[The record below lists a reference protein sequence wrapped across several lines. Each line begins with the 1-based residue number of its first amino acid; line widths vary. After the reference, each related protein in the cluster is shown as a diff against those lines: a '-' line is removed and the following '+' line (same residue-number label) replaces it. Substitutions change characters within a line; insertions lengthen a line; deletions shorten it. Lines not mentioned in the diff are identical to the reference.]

1 MKKEKKI
8 ALITLLVMILNMFSP
23 YSILFNNISKAATG
37 VLGENP
43 IIINNLGVTKKGSNK
58 ILTVE
63 IAAVTEAILNG
74 FDFQFK
80 IDKSKITPC
89 NKNTGASTT
98 SLGMIMA
105 QSDYFLGTLQVKN
118 YDKNSNTFHFLATE
132 PSGGTDIAD
141 NGYIPGQVGDDAI
154 DVNGKDF
161 SVYYPILKLSF
172 KLDSSVDEANL
183 PSDLFSLVPSG
194 VGLPTGLK
202 VNYTNESGVKISKDL
217 TLATHGFTQAE
228 KQITSI
234 SVKTNPTKTAYDH
247 GDTIDLTGGV
257 IQVTYDD
264 NTTED
269 IDMTDPAVTI
279 KTGSPADVNNPNVK
293 LEYKSQ
299 ETTFNITVNDPI
311 QSLSV
316 ATPMTQGEYDHGDT
330 LNFAGLTLAA
340 VTKSGATKTITNT
353 TPGLAI
359 SETQA
364 DVNSPNFTKITGT
377 SNVEVKGTQII
388 KFTYDGKTAQQ
399 TIIVNDRISS
409 VNIVTQPNKTAIK
422 YGEALDLTGA
432 TVKITLASGDT
443 TNISLPD
450 GSATISAFNNKQI
463 GSKQKL
469 TVTINNKTAPET
481 IDVEAYNYVKETT
494 LTEPTKVDYAYNEA
508 LDVTGGRIK
517 VTWANGTVSNVN
529 LTTNMVTGYNQTQL
543 GVQTLTIS
551 NTFEYTLSNGT
562 QIQDPKTMTY
572 EVEVTNQAKTITI
585 TPPTKTEYEHGDKLD
600 FTGGNIKI
608 IYADGTTQQKQ
619 ITSNMVRE
627 SNGSQVNMAPTA
639 SDYINNEISKT
650 LVIKYKED
658 NATGTV
664 NYPIKIKNVVSQIS
678 MSTEPTS
685 KTYNI
690 GDTTYNLAGGTIKV
704 TRKAGNTETVALTDQ
719 GITLTNLSTLT
730 TNKGTKPVTV
740 TYEGKTTTFNI
751 TIKNGVKNINI
762 TAPTKTEY
770 EHGDTLD
777 FTGGK
782 IEVKYADSTTSNV
795 QITNA
800 MVTDNATGTAVNM
813 SPAAAEYTNNKLTK
827 TLKIEYTEDG
837 VTETAYYT
845 ITIKN
850 PIDQI
855 TIVTSPKTQYNL
867 NDSTTGVGG
876 TLKVTR
882 KAGNYETINIL
893 DSMVSGLT
901 TSVAGTGK
909 TATVTYTD
917 DGITKTT
924 TYTYNVK
931 DNITSITITPPTK
944 SQYNH
949 GDALDLTGGK
959 ITIQYASGT
968 TQDKPLDAS
977 MITESDGSTVNM
989 SPSLYGNTNKES
1001 KTLLIKYEEDGV
1013 SSQENYPIE
1022 IINDIKQIAIQ
1033 GTAKSQY
1040 NVNDPL
1046 QPGLSILVTRASGV
1060 PEAITVTSSML
1071 TNFSTATEGTRIAT
1085 ITYTEN
1091 GITKT
1096 TTFTYTVTDT
1106 VTNINVNT
1114 QPTKATKYG
1123 ENADLTGA
1131 TIDVVKGS
1139 GTTTI
1144 PVTKD
1149 MIKPGTYNPNQ
1160 TGNQTIK
1167 VIYGGKE
1174 TSLTITVKD
1183 YVTGITINPA
1193 SVTGKYNDT
1202 LSKMIQTNN
1211 IQYTVKYAKAGA
1223 QTPEALTES
1232 MVSGYSATTTQDQN
1246 LTVTYKDTDTNS
1258 YTNGQDFTANLKVTL
1273 SKEVKKIDITA
1284 PSKTKYEHGEAIAT
1298 DGTITVTFTDNTTEQ
1313 RTMKANMITENDGSP
1328 LNMSPAVSDY
1338 TNNKINK
1345 TLKIT
1350 YTEEGKTGTVNYPI
1364 EIINKVQSITIKGTP
1379 KTTYNINEA
1388 LDNNITITIHRQTG
1402 ADEDVTVTTS
1412 MIPSFNTTTETS
1424 GTPRSSDIEYTEN
1437 GTTVKVPYTYTVTD
1451 TVTNINVNT
1460 QPTKA
1465 TKYGEN
1471 ADLTGATIDVVKG
1484 SGTTTIPV
1492 TKDMI
1497 KPGTYNP
1504 NQTGNQTIKVIY
1516 GGKETSL
1523 TITVKDYV
1531 TGITINPASVTGK
1544 YNDTLSKMIQTNNIQ
1559 YTVKYAKAGA
1569 QTPEA
1574 LTESMVSGYSAT
1586 TTQDQNLTV
1595 TYKDTDTN
1603 SYTNGQDFTA
1613 NLKVTLSKEVK
1624 KIDITAPSKTKYEHG
1639 EAIATDGTITVTFT
1653 DNTTEQ
1659 RTMKANMITENDGSP
1674 LNMSPAVSDYTNNK
1688 INKTLKITYTEE
1700 GKTGTVNYPIEIIN
1714 KVQSITIKGTPKT
1727 TYNINEALDN
1737 NITITIHRQTGADED
1752 VTVTTSMIPSFNTT
1766 TETSG
1771 TPRSSDI
1778 EYTENGTTVKV
1789 PYTYTVTDT
1798 VTNINVN
1805 TQPTKATKYGKDADL
1820 TGVTIDVVKGSG
1832 TTTIPVT
1839 KDMIKPGTY
1848 NPNQTGNQTIKVIY
1862 GGKETSLT
1870 ITVKDYVT
1878 GITINPASVT
1888 GKYNDTLSKM
1898 IQTNNIQYTVKYA
1911 KAGAQTPEALTESMV
1926 SGYSATTTQ
1935 DQNLTVTYKD
1945 TDTNSYT
1952 NGQDFTANLKVTL
1965 DDTITG
1971 MTLKQT
1977 GTVKTNYKYNEEF
1990 DVTNLVIVVHKLSGD
2005 ENVPV
2010 TKDMIKNY
2018 NKQKLGNQ
2026 TVSVEYNGTTVG
2038 TINATVKDYIA
2049 SVIITAPSKITYKYN
2064 EELDLSDAK
2073 ITITMASKPSAPT
2086 TISVTPSMISGYDKT
2101 KVGAQTVTI
2110 TYTDSENKVHKQT
2123 FGVTVKDAIKTI
2135 TLENNNFKTNY
2146 KYGENLNLS
2155 GLSLKVTKESGE
2167 TTTVPITSGMISG
2180 YNPNKLGNQTL
2191 TINYEGKQ
2199 FTTVVNVVD
2208 YVKDITLT
2216 PPTKNEYKIGE
2227 TLNLVG
2233 GSITEKM
2240 ASGAKG
2246 STIALTNSIV
2256 SGFDS
2261 TTPGTKNLTVK
2272 YVKDGKTY
2280 TKTFQIAVI
2289 NTINHIE
2296 VIAPT
2301 KTNYKYGENL
2311 NLAGGTVKIH
2321 MEDGTIKTIQLT
2333 NNMVTGYDKTKP
2345 GQQMLKVTYTS
2356 EDNKKYEG
2364 YFKVTVGEDYIKD
2377 TKFVAPTKK
2386 EYRIGDTIDL
2396 AGGSITEVYASGKL
2410 GNKYELTNSM
2420 ISGFD
2425 STTPGTKQITVT
2437 FNNKTYKYNVTV
2449 KDKTLGI
2456 SIKTL
2461 PNKLE
2466 YKKGENIDL
2475 TGATLNVVKESG
2487 TTTIKITAN
2496 MVSGYDK
2503 NKTGMQVITVTYE
2516 GFTAQFS
2523 VLVKEEAQT
2532 NPEKPDNNKPNT
2544 DNNKPNTDNNK
2555 PNTDNNKPN
2564 TDNNKPNTDNNKPN
2578 TTDKNNNSTSN
2589 TTPSVPST
2597 TNRNTTNI
2605 SNETTTEENKK
2616 EATEET
2622 NKEETTNEENKNEET
2637 KQEDNKNTQD
2647 ENKVPL
2653 VSGTNDNNNNK
2664 TPKDKGT
2671 ISIQGLLN
2679 ILGLLL
2685 ALLALAFII
2694 IVLAKRRNNVKI
2706 YIEEGDEKVLIGKEK
2721 VTKDNRELDLNK
2733 YYNKYKE
2740 DEYKIVLSK
2749 SISKKL
2755 DKKTVN
2761 LTVHDKK
2768 ESFVVDY
2775 DSKEYIYRT

>member
-1 MKKEKKI
+1 MKKEKKL

-949 GDALDLTGGK
+949 GEALDLTGGK

-1001 KTLLIKYEEDGV
+1001 KTLLIKYEEDGI

-1033 GTAKSQY
+1033 GTAQSQY

-1211 IQYTVKYAKAGA
+1211 IQYTVTYAKAGA
-1223 QTPEALTES
+1223 QTPETLAES

-1246 LTVTYKDTDTNS
+1246 LTVTYKDTDTDS

-1284 PSKTKYEHGEAIAT
+1284 PSKTKYEHGETIAT

-1313 RTMKANMITENDGSP
+1313 RTMKANMITENDGNP

-1350 YTEEGKTGTVNYPI
+1350 YTEEGKTGTINYPI
-1364 EIINKVQSITIKGTP
+1364 EIINKVQTITIKGTP
-1379 KTTYNINEA
+1379 KTTYNVNEA

-1559 YTVKYAKAGA
+1559 YTVTYAKAGA
-1569 QTPEA
+1569 QTPETLA
-1574 LTESMVSGYSAT
+1574 ESMVSGYSAT

-1595 TYKDTDTN
+1595 TYKDTDT
-1603 SYTNGQDFTA
+1603 D
-1613 NLKVTLSKEVK
+1613 
-1624 KIDITAPSKTKYEHG
+1624 
-1639 EAIATDGTITVTFT
+1639 
-1653 DNTTEQ
+1653 
-1659 RTMKANMITENDGSP
+1659 
-1674 LNMSPAVSDYTNNK
+1674 
-1688 INKTLKITYTEE
+1688 
-1700 GKTGTVNYPIEIIN
+1700 
-1714 KVQSITIKGTPKT
+1714 
-1727 TYNINEALDN
+1727 
-1737 NITITIHRQTGADED
+1737 
-1752 VTVTTSMIPSFNTT
+1752 
-1766 TETSG
+1766 
-1771 TPRSSDI
+1771 
-1778 EYTENGTTVKV
+1778 
-1789 PYTYTVTDT
+1789 
-1798 VTNINVN
+1798 
-1805 TQPTKATKYGKDADL
+1805 
-1820 TGVTIDVVKGSG
+1820 
-1832 TTTIPVT
+1832 
-1839 KDMIKPGTY
+1839 
-1848 NPNQTGNQTIKVIY
+1848 
-1862 GGKETSLT
+1862 
-1870 ITVKDYVT
+1870 
-1878 GITINPASVT
+1878 
-1888 GKYNDTLSKM
+1888 
-1898 IQTNNIQYTVKYA
+1898 
-1911 KAGAQTPEALTESMV
+1911 
-1926 SGYSATTTQ
+1926 
-1935 DQNLTVTYKD
+1935 
-1945 TDTNSYT
+1945 SYT

-1977 GTVKTNYKYNEEF
+1977 GTVKTNYKYNEEI

-2018 NKQKLGNQ
+2018 NKQQLGNQ

-2049 SVIITAPSKITYKYN
+2049 SVVITAPSKITYKYN

-2073 ITITMASKPSAPT
+2073 ITITMASKPNAPT
-2086 TISVTPSMISGYDKT
+2086 TISVTPSMISGYNKT
-2101 KVGAQTVTI
+2101 QVGAQTITI

-2123 FGVTVKDAIKTI
+2123 FGVTVNDAIKTI

-2155 GLSLKVTKESGE
+2155 GLSLKVTKESGA
-2167 TTTVPITSGMISG
+2167 TTTVPVTSGMISG

-2227 TLNLVG
+2227 TLSLVG

-2240 ASGAKG
+2240 ASGANG
-2246 STIALTNSIV
+2246 SIIALTNNMI

-2280 TKTFQIAVI
+2280 TKTFQVAVI

-2321 MEDGTIKTIQLT
+2321 MEDGTIKTVPLT
-2333 NNMVTGYDKTKP
+2333 DKMVTGYDKTKP

-2396 AGGSITEVYASGKL
+2396 AGGSITEIYASGKL

-2420 ISGFD
+2420 ISGFN

-2437 FNNKTYKYNVTV
+2437 FNNKKYNYSITV

-2555 PNTDNNKPN
+2555 PNT
-2564 TDNNKPNTDNNKPN
+2564 
-2578 TTDKNNNSTSN
+2578 TDKNNNSTSN

-2597 TNRNTTNI
+2597 TNKNTTNKNTTNI
-2605 SNETTTEENKK
+2605 NNETTTEENKNEK
-2616 EATEET
+2616 TEET
-2622 NKEETTNEENKNEET
+2622 NNEEITNDENKNEET
-2637 KQEDNKNTQD
+2637 KQEENNKNTQE
-2647 ENKVPL
+2647 ENKVPM
-2653 VSGTNDNNNNK
+2653 VPGTNDNNNN

-2671 ISIQGLLN
+2671 INIQGLLN

-2685 ALLALAFII
+2685 ALVALAFII

-2706 YIEEGDEKVLIGKEK
+2706 YIEEGDEKVLVGKEK

-2740 DEYKIVLSK
+2740 EEYKIVLSK

>member
-529 LTTNMVTGYNQTQL
+529 LTTNMVTGYKQTQL

-690 GDTTYNLAGGTIKV
+690 GDTTYNLAGGAIKV

-1144 PVTKD
+1144 PVTND
-1149 MIKPGTYNPNQ
+1149 MIQQGTYNPTTLGSQQVTIQYEGQQ
-1160 TGNQTIK
+1160 TT
-1167 VIYGGKE
+1167 
-1174 TSLTITVKD
+1174 LTINVKD
-1183 YVTGITINPA
+1183 YVTGITISPA

-1211 IQYTVKYAKAGA
+1211 IQYTVNYAKAGA
-1223 QTPEALTES
+1223 QTPETLAES

-1246 LTVTYKDTDTNS
+1246 LTVTYKDADTDS
-1258 YTNGQDFTANLKVTL
+1258 YTNGQDFTTNLKVTL

-1350 YTEEGKTGTVNYPI
+1350 YTEDGKVGTINYPI
-1364 EIINKVQSITIKGTP
+1364 EIINKVQTIIIKGTP
-1379 KTTYNINEA
+1379 KTTYNVNEA

-1402 ADEDVTVTTS
+1402 ADEDITVTTS

-1559 YTVKYAKAGA
+1559 YTVTYAKAGA
-1569 QTPEA
+1569 QTPE
-1574 LTESMVSGYSAT
+1574 
-1586 TTQDQNLTV
+1586 
-1595 TYKDTDTN
+1595 
-1603 SYTNGQDFTA
+1603 
-1613 NLKVTLSKEVK
+1613 TL
-1624 KIDITAPSKTKYEHG
+1624 A
-1639 EAIATDGTITVTFT
+1639 
-1653 DNTTEQ
+1653 
-1659 RTMKANMITENDGSP
+1659 
-1674 LNMSPAVSDYTNNK
+1674 
-1688 INKTLKITYTEE
+1688 
-1700 GKTGTVNYPIEIIN
+1700 
-1714 KVQSITIKGTPKT
+1714 
-1727 TYNINEALDN
+1727 
-1737 NITITIHRQTGADED
+1737 
-1752 VTVTTSMIPSFNTT
+1752 
-1766 TETSG
+1766 
-1771 TPRSSDI
+1771 
-1778 EYTENGTTVKV
+1778 
-1789 PYTYTVTDT
+1789 
-1798 VTNINVN
+1798 
-1805 TQPTKATKYGKDADL
+1805 
-1820 TGVTIDVVKGSG
+1820 
-1832 TTTIPVT
+1832 
-1839 KDMIKPGTY
+1839 
-1848 NPNQTGNQTIKVIY
+1848 
-1862 GGKETSLT
+1862 
-1870 ITVKDYVT
+1870 
-1878 GITINPASVT
+1878 
-1888 GKYNDTLSKM
+1888 
-1898 IQTNNIQYTVKYA
+1898 
-1911 KAGAQTPEALTESMV
+1911 ESMV

-2010 TKDMIKNY
+2010 TKNMIKNY

-2544 DNNKPNTDNNK
+2544 DNNKPNT
-2555 PNTDNNKPN
+2555 
-2564 TDNNKPNTDNNKPN
+2564 
-2578 TTDKNNNSTSN
+2578 TDKNNNSTSN

>member
-234 SVKTNPTKTAYDH
+234 SVKTNPTKTGYDH

-529 LTTNMVTGYNQTQL
+529 LTTNMVTGYKQTQL

-690 GDTTYNLAGGTIKV
+690 GDTTYNLAGGAIKV

-1144 PVTKD
+1144 PVTND
-1149 MIKPGTYNPNQ
+1149 MIQQGTYNPTTLGSQQIIIQYEGQQ
-1160 TGNQTIK
+1160 TT
-1167 VIYGGKE
+1167 
-1174 TSLTITVKD
+1174 LTINVKD
-1183 YVTGITINPA
+1183 YVTGITISPA

-1211 IQYTVKYAKAGA
+1211 IQYTVTYAKAGA
-1223 QTPEALTES
+1223 QTPETLAES

-1246 LTVTYKDTDTNS
+1246 LTVTYKDTDTDS
-1258 YTNGQDFTANLKVTL
+1258 YTNGQDFTTNLKVTL

-1350 YTEEGKTGTVNYPI
+1350 YTEDGKVGTINYPI
-1364 EIINKVQSITIKGTP
+1364 EIINKVQTITIKGTP
-1379 KTTYNINEA
+1379 KTTYN
-1388 LDNNITITIHRQTG
+1388 
-1402 ADEDVTVTTS
+1402 V
-1412 MIPSFNTTTETS
+1412 
-1424 GTPRSSDIEYTEN
+1424 
-1437 GTTVKVPYTYTVTD
+1437 
-1451 TVTNINVNT
+1451 
-1460 QPTKA
+1460 
-1465 TKYGEN
+1465 
-1471 ADLTGATIDVVKG
+1471 
-1484 SGTTTIPV
+1484 
-1492 TKDMI
+1492 
-1497 KPGTYNP
+1497 
-1504 NQTGNQTIKVIY
+1504 
-1516 GGKETSL
+1516 
-1523 TITVKDYV
+1523 
-1531 TGITINPASVTGK
+1531 
-1544 YNDTLSKMIQTNNIQ
+1544 
-1559 YTVKYAKAGA
+1559 
-1569 QTPEA
+1569 
-1574 LTESMVSGYSAT
+1574 
-1586 TTQDQNLTV
+1586 
-1595 TYKDTDTN
+1595 
-1603 SYTNGQDFTA
+1603 
-1613 NLKVTLSKEVK
+1613 
-1624 KIDITAPSKTKYEHG
+1624 
-1639 EAIATDGTITVTFT
+1639 
-1653 DNTTEQ
+1653 
-1659 RTMKANMITENDGSP
+1659 
-1674 LNMSPAVSDYTNNK
+1674 
-1688 INKTLKITYTEE
+1688 
-1700 GKTGTVNYPIEIIN
+1700 
-1714 KVQSITIKGTPKT
+1714 
-1727 TYNINEALDN
+1727 NEALDN

-2578 TTDKNNNSTSN
+2578 TDNNKPNTTDKNNNSTSN

>member
-949 GDALDLTGGK
+949 GEALDLTGGK

-1001 KTLLIKYEEDGV
+1001 KTLLIKYEEDGI

-1033 GTAKSQY
+1033 GTAQSQY

-1211 IQYTVKYAKAGA
+1211 IQYTVTYAKAGA
-1223 QTPEALTES
+1223 QTPETLAES

-1246 LTVTYKDTDTNS
+1246 LTVTYKDTDTDS

-1273 SKEVKKIDITA
+1273 SKEVKKIDITV
-1284 PSKTKYEHGEAIAT
+1284 PSKTKYEHGETIAT

-1350 YTEEGKTGTVNYPI
+1350 YTEEGKTGTINYPI
-1364 EIINKVQSITIKGTP
+1364 EIINKVQTITIKGTP
-1379 KTTYNINEA
+1379 KTTYNVNEA

-1559 YTVKYAKAGA
+1559 YTVTYAKAGA
-1569 QTPEA
+1569 QTPETLA
-1574 LTESMVSGYSAT
+1574 ESMVSGYSAT

-1595 TYKDTDTN
+1595 TYKDTDT
-1603 SYTNGQDFTA
+1603 D
-1613 NLKVTLSKEVK
+1613 
-1624 KIDITAPSKTKYEHG
+1624 
-1639 EAIATDGTITVTFT
+1639 
-1653 DNTTEQ
+1653 
-1659 RTMKANMITENDGSP
+1659 
-1674 LNMSPAVSDYTNNK
+1674 
-1688 INKTLKITYTEE
+1688 
-1700 GKTGTVNYPIEIIN
+1700 
-1714 KVQSITIKGTPKT
+1714 
-1727 TYNINEALDN
+1727 
-1737 NITITIHRQTGADED
+1737 
-1752 VTVTTSMIPSFNTT
+1752 
-1766 TETSG
+1766 
-1771 TPRSSDI
+1771 
-1778 EYTENGTTVKV
+1778 
-1789 PYTYTVTDT
+1789 
-1798 VTNINVN
+1798 
-1805 TQPTKATKYGKDADL
+1805 
-1820 TGVTIDVVKGSG
+1820 
-1832 TTTIPVT
+1832 
-1839 KDMIKPGTY
+1839 
-1848 NPNQTGNQTIKVIY
+1848 
-1862 GGKETSLT
+1862 
-1870 ITVKDYVT
+1870 
-1878 GITINPASVT
+1878 
-1888 GKYNDTLSKM
+1888 
-1898 IQTNNIQYTVKYA
+1898 
-1911 KAGAQTPEALTESMV
+1911 
-1926 SGYSATTTQ
+1926 
-1935 DQNLTVTYKD
+1935 
-1945 TDTNSYT
+1945 SYT

-1977 GTVKTNYKYNEEF
+1977 GTVKTNYKYNEEI

-2018 NKQKLGNQ
+2018 NKQQLGNQ

-2049 SVIITAPSKITYKYN
+2049 SVVITAPSKITYKYN

-2073 ITITMASKPSAPT
+2073 ITITMASKPNAPT
-2086 TISVTPSMISGYDKT
+2086 TISVTPSMISGYNKT
-2101 KVGAQTVTI
+2101 QVGAQTITI

-2123 FGVTVKDAIKTI
+2123 FGVTVNDAIKTI

-2155 GLSLKVTKESGE
+2155 GLSLKVTKESGA
-2167 TTTVPITSGMISG
+2167 TTTVPVTSGMISG

-2227 TLNLVG
+2227 TLSLVG

-2240 ASGAKG
+2240 ASGANG
-2246 STIALTNSIV
+2246 SIIALTNNMI

-2280 TKTFQIAVI
+2280 TKTFQVAVI

-2321 MEDGTIKTIQLT
+2321 MEDGTIKTVPLT
-2333 NNMVTGYDKTKP
+2333 DKMVTGYDKTKP
-2345 GQQMLKVTYTS
+2345 AQQMLKVTYTS

-2396 AGGSITEVYASGKL
+2396 AGGSITEIYASGKL

-2420 ISGFD
+2420 ISGFN

-2437 FNNKTYKYNVTV
+2437 FNNKKYNYSITV

-2564 TDNNKPNTDNNKPN
+2564 T
-2578 TTDKNNNSTSN
+2578 TDKNNNSTSN

-2597 TNRNTTNI
+2597 TNKNTTNI
-2605 SNETTTEENKK
+2605 NNETTTEENKNEK
-2616 EATEET
+2616 TEET
-2622 NKEETTNEENKNEET
+2622 NNEEITNDENKNEET
-2637 KQEDNKNTQD
+2637 KQEENNKNTQE
-2647 ENKVPL
+2647 ENKVPM
-2653 VSGTNDNNNNK
+2653 VPGTNDNNNN

-2671 ISIQGLLN
+2671 INIQGLLN

-2685 ALLALAFII
+2685 ALVALAFII

-2706 YIEEGDEKVLIGKEK
+2706 YIEEGDEKVLVGKQK

-2740 DEYKIVLSK
+2740 EEYKIVLSK

>member
-529 LTTNMVTGYNQTQL
+529 LTTNMVTGYNKTQL

-690 GDTTYNLAGGTIKV
+690 GDTTYNLAGGAIKV
-704 TRKAGNTETVALTDQ
+704 TRKAGNTETLALTDQ

-949 GDALDLTGGK
+949 GEALDLTGGK

-1001 KTLLIKYEEDGV
+1001 KTLLIKYEEDGI

-1033 GTAKSQY
+1033 GTAQSQY

-1123 ENADLTGA
+1123 ENADLTGV
-1131 TIDVVKGS
+1131 TINVVKGS

-1211 IQYTVKYAKAGA
+1211 IQYTVTYAKAGA
-1223 QTPEALTES
+1223 QTPETLAES

-1246 LTVTYKDTDTNS
+1246 LTVTYKDTDTDS

-1313 RTMKANMITENDGSP
+1313 RTMKANMITENDGNP

-1364 EIINKVQSITIKGTP
+1364 EIINKVQTITIKGTP
-1379 KTTYNINEA
+1379 KTTYNVNEA

-1465 TKYGEN
+1465 TKYGE
-1471 ADLTGATIDVVKG
+1471 
-1484 SGTTTIPV
+1484 
-1492 TKDMI
+1492 
-1497 KPGTYNP
+1497 
-1504 NQTGNQTIKVIY
+1504 
-1516 GGKETSL
+1516 
-1523 TITVKDYV
+1523 
-1531 TGITINPASVTGK
+1531 
-1544 YNDTLSKMIQTNNIQ
+1544 
-1559 YTVKYAKAGA
+1559 
-1569 QTPEA
+1569 
-1574 LTESMVSGYSAT
+1574 
-1586 TTQDQNLTV
+1586 
-1595 TYKDTDTN
+1595 
-1603 SYTNGQDFTA
+1603 
-1613 NLKVTLSKEVK
+1613 
-1624 KIDITAPSKTKYEHG
+1624 
-1639 EAIATDGTITVTFT
+1639 
-1653 DNTTEQ
+1653 
-1659 RTMKANMITENDGSP
+1659 
-1674 LNMSPAVSDYTNNK
+1674 
-1688 INKTLKITYTEE
+1688 
-1700 GKTGTVNYPIEIIN
+1700 
-1714 KVQSITIKGTPKT
+1714 
-1727 TYNINEALDN
+1727 
-1737 NITITIHRQTGADED
+1737 
-1752 VTVTTSMIPSFNTT
+1752 
-1766 TETSG
+1766 
-1771 TPRSSDI
+1771 
-1778 EYTENGTTVKV
+1778 
-1789 PYTYTVTDT
+1789 
-1798 VTNINVN
+1798 
-1805 TQPTKATKYGKDADL
+1805 DADL

-1898 IQTNNIQYTVKYA
+1898 IQTNNIQYTVTYA
-1911 KAGAQTPEALTESMV
+1911 KAGAQTPETLAESMV

-1945 TDTNSYT
+1945 TDTDSYT

-1977 GTVKTNYKYNEEF
+1977 GTVKTNYKYNEEI

-2018 NKQKLGNQ
+2018 NKQQLGNQ

-2049 SVIITAPSKITYKYN
+2049 SVVITAPSKITYKYN

-2073 ITITMASKPSAPT
+2073 ITITMASKPNAPT
-2086 TISVTPSMISGYDKT
+2086 TISVTPSMISGYNKT
-2101 KVGAQTVTI
+2101 QVGAQTITI

-2123 FGVTVKDAIKTI
+2123 FGVTVNDAIKTI

-2155 GLSLKVTKESGE
+2155 GLSLKVTKESGA
-2167 TTTVPITSGMISG
+2167 TTTVPVTSGMISG

-2227 TLNLVG
+2227 TLSLVG

-2240 ASGAKG
+2240 ASGANG
-2246 STIALTNSIV
+2246 SIIALTNNMI

-2261 TTPGTKNLTVK
+2261 TTPCTKNLTVK

-2280 TKTFQIAVI
+2280 TKTFQVAVI

-2321 MEDGTIKTIQLT
+2321 MEDGTTKTVPLT
-2333 NNMVTGYDKTKP
+2333 EKIVTGYNKTTP
-2345 GQQMLKVTYTS
+2345 GQQMLKVTYTG

-2377 TKFVAPTKK
+2377 IKFVAPTKK

-2396 AGGSITEVYASGKL
+2396 AGGSITEIYASGKL

-2420 ISGFD
+2420 ISGFN

-2437 FNNKTYKYNVTV
+2437 FNNKKYNYSITV

-2597 TNRNTTNI
+2597 TNKNTTNI
-2605 SNETTTEENKK
+2605 NNETTTEENKNEK
-2616 EATEET
+2616 TEET
-2622 NKEETTNEENKNEET
+2622 NNEETTNEENKNEEITNDENKNEET
-2637 KQEDNKNTQD
+2637 KQEENNKNTQE
-2647 ENKVPL
+2647 ENKVPM
-2653 VSGTNDNNNNK
+2653 VPGTNDNNNN

-2671 ISIQGLLN
+2671 INIQGLLN

-2685 ALLALAFII
+2685 ALVALAFII

-2706 YIEEGDEKVLIGKEK
+2706 YIEEGDEKVLVGKEK

-2740 DEYKIVLSK
+2740 EEYKIVLSK

>member
-1033 GTAKSQY
+1033 GTAQSQY

-1211 IQYTVKYAKAGA
+1211 IQYTVTYAKAGA
-1223 QTPEALTES
+1223 QTPETLAES

-1246 LTVTYKDTDTNS
+1246 LTVTYKDTDT
-1258 YTNGQDFTANLKVTL
+1258 D
-1273 SKEVKKIDITA
+1273 
-1284 PSKTKYEHGEAIAT
+1284 
-1298 DGTITVTFTDNTTEQ
+1298 
-1313 RTMKANMITENDGSP
+1313 
-1328 LNMSPAVSDY
+1328 
-1338 TNNKINK
+1338 
-1345 TLKIT
+1345 
-1350 YTEEGKTGTVNYPI
+1350 
-1364 EIINKVQSITIKGTP
+1364 
-1379 KTTYNINEA
+1379 
-1388 LDNNITITIHRQTG
+1388 
-1402 ADEDVTVTTS
+1402 
-1412 MIPSFNTTTETS
+1412 
-1424 GTPRSSDIEYTEN
+1424 
-1437 GTTVKVPYTYTVTD
+1437 
-1451 TVTNINVNT
+1451 
-1460 QPTKA
+1460 
-1465 TKYGEN
+1465 
-1471 ADLTGATIDVVKG
+1471 
-1484 SGTTTIPV
+1484 
-1492 TKDMI
+1492 
-1497 KPGTYNP
+1497 
-1504 NQTGNQTIKVIY
+1504 
-1516 GGKETSL
+1516 
-1523 TITVKDYV
+1523 
-1531 TGITINPASVTGK
+1531 
-1544 YNDTLSKMIQTNNIQ
+1544 
-1559 YTVKYAKAGA
+1559 
-1569 QTPEA
+1569 
-1574 LTESMVSGYSAT
+1574 
-1586 TTQDQNLTV
+1586 
-1595 TYKDTDTN
+1595 
-1603 SYTNGQDFTA
+1603 
-1613 NLKVTLSKEVK
+1613 
-1624 KIDITAPSKTKYEHG
+1624 
-1639 EAIATDGTITVTFT
+1639 
-1653 DNTTEQ
+1653 
-1659 RTMKANMITENDGSP
+1659 
-1674 LNMSPAVSDYTNNK
+1674 
-1688 INKTLKITYTEE
+1688 
-1700 GKTGTVNYPIEIIN
+1700 
-1714 KVQSITIKGTPKT
+1714 
-1727 TYNINEALDN
+1727 
-1737 NITITIHRQTGADED
+1737 
-1752 VTVTTSMIPSFNTT
+1752 
-1766 TETSG
+1766 
-1771 TPRSSDI
+1771 
-1778 EYTENGTTVKV
+1778 
-1789 PYTYTVTDT
+1789 
-1798 VTNINVN
+1798 
-1805 TQPTKATKYGKDADL
+1805 
-1820 TGVTIDVVKGSG
+1820 
-1832 TTTIPVT
+1832 
-1839 KDMIKPGTY
+1839 
-1848 NPNQTGNQTIKVIY
+1848 
-1862 GGKETSLT
+1862 
-1870 ITVKDYVT
+1870 
-1878 GITINPASVT
+1878 
-1888 GKYNDTLSKM
+1888 
-1898 IQTNNIQYTVKYA
+1898 
-1911 KAGAQTPEALTESMV
+1911 
-1926 SGYSATTTQ
+1926 
-1935 DQNLTVTYKD
+1935 
-1945 TDTNSYT
+1945 SYT

-1977 GTVKTNYKYNEEF
+1977 GTVKTNYKYNEEI

-2018 NKQKLGNQ
+2018 NKQQLGNQ

-2049 SVIITAPSKITYKYN
+2049 SVVITAPSKITYKYN

-2073 ITITMASKPSAPT
+2073 ITITMASKPNAPT
-2086 TISVTPSMISGYDKT
+2086 TISVTPSMISGYNKT
-2101 KVGAQTVTI
+2101 QVGAQTITI

-2123 FGVTVKDAIKTI
+2123 FGVTVNDAIKTI

-2155 GLSLKVTKESGE
+2155 GLSLKVTKESGA
-2167 TTTVPITSGMISG
+2167 TTTVPVTSGMISG

-2227 TLNLVG
+2227 TLSLVG

-2240 ASGAKG
+2240 ASGANG
-2246 STIALTNSIV
+2246 SIIALTNNMI

-2280 TKTFQIAVI
+2280 TKTFQVAVI

-2321 MEDGTIKTIQLT
+2321 MEDGTIKTVPLT
-2333 NNMVTGYDKTKP
+2333 DKMVTGYDKTKP

-2396 AGGSITEVYASGKL
+2396 AGGSITEIYASGKL

-2420 ISGFD
+2420 ISGFN

-2437 FNNKTYKYNVTV
+2437 FNNKKYNYSITV

-2564 TDNNKPNTDNNKPN
+2564 TDNNKPD

-2597 TNRNTTNI
+2597 TNKNTTNI
-2605 SNETTTEENKK
+2605 NNETTTEENKNEK
-2616 EATEET
+2616 TEET
-2622 NKEETTNEENKNEET
+2622 NNEEITNDENKNEET
-2637 KQEDNKNTQD
+2637 KQEENNKNTQE
-2647 ENKVPL
+2647 ENKVPM
-2653 VSGTNDNNNNK
+2653 VPGTNDNNNN

-2671 ISIQGLLN
+2671 INIQGLLN

-2685 ALLALAFII
+2685 ALVALAFII

-2706 YIEEGDEKVLIGKEK
+2706 YIEEGDEKVLVGKEK

-2740 DEYKIVLSK
+2740 EEYKIVLSK

>member
-1033 GTAKSQY
+1033 GTAQSQY

-1123 ENADLTGA
+1123 ENADLTGV
-1131 TIDVVKGS
+1131 TINVVKGS

-1211 IQYTVKYAKAGA
+1211 IQYTVTYAKAGA
-1223 QTPEALTES
+1223 QTPETLAES

-1246 LTVTYKDTDTNS
+1246 LTVTYKDTDTDS

-1284 PSKTKYEHGEAIAT
+1284 PSKTKYEHGETIAT

-1350 YTEEGKTGTVNYPI
+1350 YTEEGKTGTINYPI
-1364 EIINKVQSITIKGTP
+1364 EIINKVQTITIKGTP
-1379 KTTYNINEA
+1379 KTTYNVNEA

-1559 YTVKYAKAGA
+1559 YTVTYAKAGA
-1569 QTPEA
+1569 QTPETLA
-1574 LTESMVSGYSAT
+1574 ESMVSGYSAT

-1595 TYKDTDTN
+1595 TYKD
-1603 SYTNGQDFTA
+1603 A
-1613 NLKVTLSKEVK
+1613 
-1624 KIDITAPSKTKYEHG
+1624 
-1639 EAIATDGTITVTFT
+1639 
-1653 DNTTEQ
+1653 
-1659 RTMKANMITENDGSP
+1659 
-1674 LNMSPAVSDYTNNK
+1674 
-1688 INKTLKITYTEE
+1688 
-1700 GKTGTVNYPIEIIN
+1700 
-1714 KVQSITIKGTPKT
+1714 
-1727 TYNINEALDN
+1727 
-1737 NITITIHRQTGADED
+1737 
-1752 VTVTTSMIPSFNTT
+1752 
-1766 TETSG
+1766 
-1771 TPRSSDI
+1771 
-1778 EYTENGTTVKV
+1778 
-1789 PYTYTVTDT
+1789 
-1798 VTNINVN
+1798 
-1805 TQPTKATKYGKDADL
+1805 
-1820 TGVTIDVVKGSG
+1820 
-1832 TTTIPVT
+1832 
-1839 KDMIKPGTY
+1839 
-1848 NPNQTGNQTIKVIY
+1848 
-1862 GGKETSLT
+1862 
-1870 ITVKDYVT
+1870 
-1878 GITINPASVT
+1878 
-1888 GKYNDTLSKM
+1888 
-1898 IQTNNIQYTVKYA
+1898 
-1911 KAGAQTPEALTESMV
+1911 
-1926 SGYSATTTQ
+1926 
-1935 DQNLTVTYKD
+1935 
-1945 TDTNSYT
+1945 DTNSYT

-1977 GTVKTNYKYNEEF
+1977 GTVKTNYKYNEEI

-2086 TISVTPSMISGYDKT
+2086 TISVTQSMISGYDKT

-2155 GLSLKVTKESGE
+2155 GLSLKVTKESGA

-2437 FNNKTYKYNVTV
+2437 FNNKKYNYSITV

-2532 NPEKPDNNKPNT
+2532 NPEKP